1 MAKPAGAQ
9 CNCRC
14 DYCFYL
20 EKERL
25 YPGLSPRMSDDVMEA
40 YIRQTMSTYPGPEVP
55 ITWQG
60 GEPTLMGLDFF
71 RRTVEAERKYAR
83 PGQRTAH
90 SIQTNGVLIDESWCR
105 FFHDN
110 GFLVGLSLDGPRE
123 LHDTFRR
130 DRGGKS
136 VFSRV
141 ARAAR
146 LMQEHGVEF
155 NILCT
160 VNAAN
165 SHHPLT
171 VYRFFR
177 DEIGARYV
185 QFIPVVERTTG
196 PANRDGLQVTSRSV
210 RGADFG
216 LFLSEIF
223 DEWVRRDLG
232 FMFIPFFDAVL
243 ASYAYGESTLCVLRP
258 TCGDAL
264 ALEHNG
270 DLYSCD
276 HYVDP
281 VFLLGNILET
291 PVGELLFSER
301 QRAFGRAK
309 SASLPGECRECRF
322 LFTCHGE
329 CPKNRVLA
337 TRNGEP
343 GLNWLCD
350 GLKAFFAHTERPMQ
364 LMAGLLS
371 RGQPAGG
378 IMRILAEEEGRRTPT
393 PGPANPERNDPCL
406 CGSGLKF
413 KKCHGRT

>member
-1 MAKPAGAQ
+1 
-9 CNCRC
+9 
-14 DYCFYL
+14 
-20 EKERL
+20 
-25 YPGLSPRMSDDVMEA
+25 
-40 YIRQTMSTYPGPEVP
+40 
-55 ITWQG
+55 
-60 GEPTLMGLDFF
+60 
-71 RRTVEAERKYAR
+71 
-83 PGQRTAH
+83 
-90 SIQTNGVLIDESWCR
+90 
-105 FFHDN
+105 
-110 GFLVGLSLDGPRE
+110 
-123 LHDTFRR
+123 
-130 DRGGKS
+130 
-136 VFSRV
+136 
-141 ARAAR
+141 
-146 LMQEHGVEF
+146 
-155 NILCT
+155 

-371 RGQPAGG
+371 RGQSAGS

-393 PGPANPERNDPCL
+393 PGRSNPGRNDPCL